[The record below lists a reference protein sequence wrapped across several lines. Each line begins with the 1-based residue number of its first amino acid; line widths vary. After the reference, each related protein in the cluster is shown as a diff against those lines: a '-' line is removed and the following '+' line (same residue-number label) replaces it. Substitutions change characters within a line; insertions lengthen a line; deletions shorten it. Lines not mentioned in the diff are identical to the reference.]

1 MQLQIIVRR
10 LIYRTGYRVLQ
21 VFWLITRPHKNGVK
35 CVLVEG
41 DRVLLVRHT
50 YGRRSWDLPG
60 GALKRGEPPL
70 SGARREMGEELGI
83 NAAHWRELGIVQAT
97 TDHRRDTVHCFEAR
111 LASPEVTIDLGELA
125 VARWFDRTRLP
136 DDLGPYVAPVMAA
149 LAAGAG

>member
-1 MQLQIIVRR
+1 VSPTVIARR

-21 VFWLITRPHKNGVK
+21 VFWLITRPTKRGVK

-41 DRVLLVRHT
+41 DRLLLVRHT
-50 YGRRSWDLPG
+50 YGRRGWDLPG
-60 GALKRGEPPL
+60 GALKRGESPL

-83 NAAHWRELGIVQAT
+83 GAAQWRELGVVRAT

-125 VARWFDRTRLP
+125 VAHWFERDQLP
-136 DDLGPYVAPVMAA
+136 EDLGPYVAPVMAT
-149 LAAGAG
+149 LVGHD